1 MNDSMINKKQI
12 LANLS
17 SFDTSYNKINKSL
30 NCFTENLS
38 DFARSKS
45 QTYNGSRKLSGKL
58 IAIKDNINIKGYPT
72 TCVSEILD
80 HYNSLYNATVIDRIL
95 HEEGLIVAKTN
106 MDEFAMGSSTEYSK
120 FGSVANPYDLDK
132 VSGGSSGGSAASVSG
147 TLIDIALGSDTG
159 GSVRQPASFC
169 GVYGLKPTY
178 GRISRYGLTAFASSL
193 DQIGIF
199 SKNTM
204 DLIDTFHCLAGYDE
218 NDSTTSKLPVQHYQ
232 KIDNINSYNQNC
244 NIKIGYS
251 KKIFDS
257 LEPDVAKEF
266 HTLVDFLKTQNI
278 TIQNIDIDISDLAIP
293 TYYII
298 SAAEASSNLSRFDGV
313 RYGNRGSNDNI
324 EDMFIKTR
332 SNFFGNEVKRR
343 VMLGNYVL
351 SSGYYDAY
359 YEKALKV
366 RRILR
371 DDLVSYFNDFDI
383 LLLPTSPSTA
393 FNLGEK
399 LNKTLDMYLSDIFTI
414 PISLAGLPAINLPI
428 SKINGLPI
436 GIQICANYF
445 EENKL
450 FAFSQ
455 FLENKFIN

>member
-1 MNDSMINKKQI
+1 MINQKQI
-12 LANLS
+12 LENISL
-17 SFDTSYNKINKSL
+17 FDNSYNQINKSL
-30 NCFTENLS
+30 NCFTANLS
-38 DFARSKS
+38 DFARTKS
-45 QTYNGSRKLSGKL
+45 QNYEGSKKLSGKL
-58 IAIKDNINIKGYPT
+58 IAIKDNINIQGYPT
-72 TCVSEILD
+72 TCTSEILD
-80 HYNSLYNATVIDRIL
+80 DYNSLYNATVIDRIL
-95 HEEGLIVAKTN
+95 NAEGLIVAKTN

-120 FGSVANPYDLDK
+120 FGSVTNPYNSGK

-199 SKNTM
+199 SKTTM
-204 DLIDTFHCLAGYDE
+204 DLIDTFDCLAGYDE
-218 NDSTTSKLPVQHYQ
+218 NDSTTSKLPVQYYE
-232 KIDNINSYNQNC
+232 KIDNINLYNQNC
-244 NIKIGYS
+244 KIKIGYS

-257 LEPDVAKEF
+257 LAPEIAKEF
-266 HTLVDFLKTQNI
+266 NILIDFLKTQNI
-278 TIQNIDIDISDLAIP
+278 DIQNIDIDISDLAIP

-298 SAAEASSNLSRFDGV
+298 AAAEASSNLSRFDGV
-313 RYGNRGSNDNI
+313 RYGKRGSNDNI

-332 SNFFGNEVKRR
+332 SHFFGDEVKRR
-343 VMLGNYVL
+343 IMLGNYVL

-371 DDLVSYFNDFDI
+371 DDLVSYFNDFD
-383 LLLPTSPSTA
+383 LLVLPTAPSTA

-414 PISLAGLPAINLPI
+414 PISLAGLPAINLPL

-450 FAFSQ
+450 FALSQ
-455 FLENKFIN
+455 FLENQFIN

>member
-1 MNDSMINKKQI
+1 MINKKQI
-12 LANLS
+12 SENISL
-17 SFDTSYNKINKSL
+17 FDKSYNKINKSL

-38 DFARSKS
+38 DFARIKS
-45 QTYNGSRKLSGKL
+45 QNYNGSKKLSGKL
-58 IAIKDNINIKGYPT
+58 IAIKDNINIQSYPT

-80 HYNSLYNATVIDRIL
+80 NYNSLYNATVIDRIL
-95 HEEGLIVAKTN
+95 NEEGLIVAKTN

-120 FGSVANPYDLDK
+120 FGSVTNPHNSDK
-132 VSGGSSGGSAASVSG
+132 VSGGSSGGSAASVAG

-199 SKNTM
+199 SKNTI
-204 DLIDTFHCLAGYDE
+204 DLIDTFHCLSGYDE
-218 NDSTTSKLPVQHYQ
+218 NDSTTSRVPVQHYH
-232 KIDNINSYNQNC
+232 KIDNINSYNKNC
-244 NIKIGYS
+244 HLKIGYS

-257 LEPDVAKEF
+257 LEPAIAEEF
-266 HTLVDFLKTQNI
+266 NTLIDFLNTQDI

-298 SAAEASSNLSRFDGV
+298 AAAEASSNLSRFDGV

-324 EDMFIKTR
+324 EEMFIKTR
-332 SNFFGNEVKRR
+332 SNFFGDEVKRR
-343 VMLGNYVL
+343 IMLGNYVL

-359 YEKALKV
+359 YQKALKV
-366 RRILR
+366 RRIIR
-371 DDLVSYFNDFDI
+371 DDLVNYFNDFDI
-383 LLLPTSPSTA
+383 LILPTAPSTA

-414 PISLAGLPAINLPI
+414 PISLAGLPAINLPL

-450 FAFSQ
+450 FDLSQ
-455 FLENKFIN
+455 FLEHKFIN